1 MTMESLH
8 PIRAVAGRTGLSSHV
23 IRAWEKRYGA
33 VEPVRT
39 ATNRRLYTER
49 DIERLKLL
57 KRAIDGGRGIGHVAD
72 LPDDELQRLVA
83 ADGTLPAAS
92 QAAGPGADDTP
103 GRLVASCL
111 EAIDLLD
118 PKSLEECLLRASIG
132 MPTLR
137 FLEDVVMPLMDQV
150 GERWHNGRLRPAHE
164 HLATATVRSVL
175 GSLISPGP
183 VEPGAPELVV
193 ATPAGQWH
201 ELGALAG
208 AVAAAAAGWRV
219 TYLGTN
225 LPAEDIAAAVR
236 ERKARAVAI
245 SLVYPENDAH
255 LHAEIAR
262 LHRVLPEGTTLV
274 AGGRAAPSYAP
285 ALTRMGAVQVTS
297 LADLTHALAAART
310 AGGGRRSTG

>member
-1 MTMESLH
+1 MTIESLH
-8 PIRAVAGRTGLSSHV
+8 PIRAVAGRTGLTSHV

-39 ATNRRLYTER
+39 ATNRRLYTES

-57 KRAIDGGRGIGHVAD
+57 KRAIDGGRGIGHVAT

-83 ADGTLPAAS
+83 ADGPLPAAG
-92 QAAGPGADDTP
+92 QAAGPGAAP
-103 GRLVASCL
+103 PERLVAGCL
-111 EAIDLLD
+111 EAIHLLD

-150 GERWHNGRLRPAHE
+150 GERWHEGKLRPAHE

-175 GSLISPGP
+175 GNLISPGP
-183 VEPGAPELVV
+183 VDPGAPELVV

-219 TYLGTN
+219 TYLGAN
-225 LPAEDIAAAVR
+225 LPAEDIAAAAR

-245 SLVYPENDAH
+245 SLVYPESDAH

-262 LHRVLPEGTTLV
+262 LHRLLPEGTTLV
-274 AGGRAAPSYAP
+274 AGGRAASSYAP

-297 LADLTHALAAART
+297 LADLSQALAAVRSARPV
-310 AGGGRRSTG
+310 